1 MPGFNYG
8 GGPGDGTGWSS
19 ERGHEP
25 EPGGGS
31 KGNAGN
37 NERGGSN
44 NNNSPAQKQISA
56 IQKDPAVRQKIINI
70 LLSARRINPLATISI
85 QKITASGAMEVSITG
100 LDANQAKQVGLGGLI
115 MGVDVKGYKAAL
127 GYIDTGHALSSGIV
141 RGSKSDTTTADFNNV
156 SSSLISHYT
165 EVLQGKMPSGYWLS
179 KGKVMT
185 HIIETRTSGGGG
197 RNGNEH
203 TYTYSRDVEV
213 PDLTDAYNQGVKQ
226 TAALKAEAA
235 AKAKAE
241 AEAAA
246 KAKAEAEA
254 KAKAEAA
261 AKAKAEAE
269 AKAKAEAA
277 AKAKAEAE
285 AKAKAE
291 AAAKA
296 KAEAEAKAKA
306 EAAAKAKA
314 EEETKARDALFAKA
328 GTIPAPAY
336 VPEMIKA
343 AEASMTMAGAMVLGQ
358 GAIQLS
364 LEGAGVWSATGEV
377 ANTVMAVLGRATTAL
392 VNTATASVVGPMVAA
407 VTPLFWSEPVGT
419 GSDKVPGRDLDAMFA
434 LNARQLVA
442 GTTKI
447 EPGTTSVPM
456 PVRGNL
462 TVVDDQLAL
471 QLLKTNDVSLA
482 ANVPVFNA
490 VRDPVTGL
498 DHVSI
503 PAVEGVPARTILINP
518 VSVPTLPSNTG
529 NVSPAV
535 PEVPAYTGTEIK
547 PVENLVTTTTPSADV
562 LELRDFIYWRPDAA
576 GTGVEPVYVMLK
588 NPRQVQGK
596 VSGNGVAID
605 NDWLGSAGVKDGSPI
620 PRQIADKLKGR
631 QFGSFDSFR
640 RAFWKEVANIPELAE
655 QFDPHNLDTMKN
667 GRAPYVRAQE
677 RSGKRVKME
686 LHHKQEISKGGDVY
700 NVDNLSVVTPKR
712 HIEIHKGN

>member
-8 GGPGDGTGWSS
+8 GGSGDGTGWSS

-31 KGNAGN
+31 KGNSGN

-44 NNNSPAQKQISA
+44 NNNSPSQKQISA

-165 EVLQGKMPSGYWLS
+165 EVLQGKMPSGYWLN

-235 AKAKAE
+235 AKAR
-241 AEAAA
+241 
-246 KAKAEAEA
+246 AEAEA

-261 AKAKAEAE
+261 AKARAEAE

-277 AKAKAEAE
+277 AKARAEAE

-296 KAEAEAKAKA
+296 RAEAEAKAKA
-306 EAAAKAKA
+306 EAAAKARA
-314 EEETKARDALFAKA
+314 EAEAKARDALFAKA

-343 AEASMTMAGAMVLGQ
+343 AEASMSMAGAMVLGQ

-462 TVVDDQLAL
+462 IVVDDQLAL

-482 ANVPVFNA
+482 TNVPVFNA

-562 LELRDFIYWRPDAA
+562 RELRDFIYWRPDAA
-576 GTGVEPVYVMLK
+576 GTGVEPVYVMFK
-588 NPRQVQGK
+588 NPRQMQGK

-640 RAFWKEVANIPELAE
+640 RAFWKEVPNVPELAE
-655 QFDPHNLDTMKN
+655 QFDPNNLDTMKN
-667 GRAPYVRAQE
+667 GRAPYVRPQE
-677 RSGKRVKME
+677 RAGKRVKME

-700 NVDNLSVVTPKR
+700 NVDNLNVVTPKR